1 MGPTAGRAVVVL
13 LNRDLR
19 VHDHPALA
27 EAVRRAD
34 TVVPLFVIDDTL
46 LASGFAVPNRAA
58 FLLDCLSDLRSTLR
72 ERGGDLVLR
81 RGDPVTEALRLA
93 TEVGAEA
100 VHVSAD
106 VTAFARR
113 REQRL
118 AREAAGRVEVVT
130 FPGVGVVPADEVV
143 TGAGGHYKVFT
154 PYWRAWSAH
163 PWRAV
168 EPAPERLRLP
178 DGVDPGPLPARTELA
193 AGPTSPDLAPGGQT
207 EARALLNRW
216 AKAELAGYDD
226 GHDDLPGDRT
236 SRISPHLHF
245 GTISALELADRLG
258 PRPGGE
264 PFVRQLCWRDFH
276 HQTTFHFPAIARD
289 DLRDRGRTWVDD
301 DEVFAAWAEGRT
313 GLPVVDAGMR
323 QLHREGWMHNRAR
336 LLTGSFLTKHLG
348 VDWRRGAAH
357 FLEWLVDGDIANN
370 SANWQWVA
378 GTGADTRS
386 NRIFNPV
393 RQAHRFDPQGDYVR
407 RYVPELSGVAGGAV
421 HEPWLLTGTLD
432 AAELDYPDRIVDH
445 EVAADQFRE
454 QSRASLP

>member
-1 MGPTAGRAVVVL
+1 MPAVVVVL

-34 TVVPLFVIDDTL
+34 TVVPLFVVDDAV

-58 FLLDCLSDLRSTLR
+58 FLVDCLTDLRATLR
-72 ERGGDLVLR
+72 ARSGDLVVR
-81 RGDPVTEALRLA
+81 RGDPVRAALALA

-100 VHVSAD
+100 IHTSAD

-118 AREAAGRVEVVT
+118 VQEAAGRLEVVT
-130 FPGVGVVPADEVV
+130 FPGVGVVPADEVF
-143 TGAGGHYKVFT
+143 TGSGEHYKVFT
-154 PYWRAWSAH
+154 PYWRAWAAH
-163 PWRAV
+163 PWRAP
-168 EPAPERLRLP
+168 EPAPERLTLP
-178 DGVDPGPLPARTELA
+178 DGVDPGALPERGELSS
-193 AGPTSPDLAPGGQT
+193 GPTSPDLAPGG
-207 EARALLNRW
+207 ESVARALLNRW
-216 AKAELAGYDD
+216 ATSDLADYDD

-258 PRPGGE
+258 SRPGGD

-276 HQTTFHFPAIARD
+276 HQTTFAFPAIARA
-289 DLRDRGRTWVDD
+289 DLRGRGREWVDD
-301 DEVFAAWAEGRT
+301 DDAFAAWAEGRT
-313 GLPVVDAGMR
+313 GLPIVDAGMR
-323 QLHREGWMHNRAR
+323 QLRREGWMHNRAR
-336 LLTGSFLTKHLG
+336 LLTACFLTKHLG
-348 VDWRRGAAH
+348 LDWRRGAAH

-378 GTGADTRS
+378 GTGADTRP

-393 RQAHRFDPQGDYVR
+393 RQAHRFDPHGDYVR
-407 RYVPELSGVAGGAV
+407 RYVPELAGIPGGAV
-421 HEPWLLTGTLD
+421 HEPWLLSGTLD
-432 AAELDYPDRIVDH
+432 APGLDYPDPIVDH
-445 EVAADQFRE
+445 EAAADRF
-454 QSRASLP
+454 RASLP

>member
-1 MGPTAGRAVVVL
+1 VPAVVVVL

-34 TVVPLFVIDDTL
+34 TVVPLFVVDDAV

-58 FLLDCLSDLRSTLR
+58 FLVDCLTDLRATLR
-72 ERGGDLVLR
+72 ARRGDLVVR
-81 RGDPVTEALRLA
+81 RGDPVRAALALA

-100 VHVSAD
+100 IHTSAD

-118 AREAAGRVEVVT
+118 VQEAAGRLEVVT
-130 FPGVGVVPADEVV
+130 FPGVGVVPADEVF
-143 TGAGGHYKVFT
+143 TGSGEHYKVFT
-154 PYWRAWSAH
+154 PYWRAWAAH
-163 PWRAV
+163 PWRAP
-168 EPAPERLRLP
+168 EPAPERLTLP
-178 DGVDPGPLPARTELA
+178 DGVDPGALPARGELSS
-193 AGPTSPDLAPGGQT
+193 GPTSPDLAPGG
-207 EARALLNRW
+207 ESVARALLNRW
-216 AKAELAGYDD
+216 ATSDLADYDD

-258 PRPGGE
+258 SRPGGD

-276 HQTTFHFPAIARD
+276 HQTTFAFPAIARA
-289 DLRDRGRTWVDD
+289 DLRGRGREWVDD
-301 DEVFAAWAEGRT
+301 DDAFAAWAEGRT
-313 GLPVVDAGMR
+313 GLPIVDAGMR
-323 QLHREGWMHNRAR
+323 QLRREGWMHNRAR
-336 LLTGSFLTKHLG
+336 LLTACFLTKHLG
-348 VDWRRGAAH
+348 LDWRRGAAH

-378 GTGADTRS
+378 GTGADTRP

-393 RQAHRFDPQGDYVR
+393 RQAHRFDPHGDYVR
-407 RYVPELSGVAGGAV
+407 RYVPELAGIPGGAV
-421 HEPWLLTGTLD
+421 HEPWLLSGTLD
-432 AAELDYPDRIVDH
+432 APGLDYPDPIVDH
-445 EVAADQFRE
+445 EAAADRF
-454 QSRASLP
+454 RASLP